1 MSVEPKRHVPTLSLN
16 LALEAKFPDPFGAT
30 FSCPIILIVRDNLNT
45 RFYFVAIMSF
55 SFISLKK
62 VRTKKKRGNHLP
74 GYFLSMET
82 QRHQSVEE
90 VNES

>member
-30 FSCPIILIVRDNLNT
+30 FSCPIILIVRNNLNT

-62 VRTKKKRGNHLP
+62 VRKKKGII
-74 GYFLSMET
+74 FQDIS
-82 QRHQSVEE
+82 SVWKLQGTR
-90 VNES
+90 VWKR